1 MGGASCSGL
10 TMADDS
16 RKVPKA
22 ETLLE
27 SDRAAFYAWTAKR
40 GFTRLNQT
48 NDEIN
53 EELWRDR
60 QGVMK
65 SAARLV
71 SEYPNW
77 RLPDPEVP
85 AASPPKP
92 AAPSPKP
99 AMRVPDSEEA
109 GRWLRLV
116 PTMALA
122 IIMVGAFQRTT
133 DSRVAT
139 APSHETAQ
147 LARGDDLGLTVMLRS
162 NQLEIRW
169 NKASAAITD
178 SVRSV
183 LKITDDG
190 ITEALPFDQGRFQE
204 EFVAYTPKTND
215 VSIRLEVTSR
225 DGGRTSESVR
235 AVTIP

>member
-22 ETLLE
+22 DTLLE
-27 SDRAAFYAWTAKR
+27 SDRAAFYAWAAKR
-40 GFTRLNQT
+40 GFTRLSQT

-65 SAARLV
+65 SAGRLV

-77 RLPDPEVP
+77 RQPDPEVP
-85 AASPPKP
+85 APRLPKP
-92 AAPSPKP
+92 ASPALKP

-109 GRWLRLV
+109 GRWLWLI

-122 IIMVGAFQRTT
+122 IIMVGTYQRTT

-139 APSHETAQ
+139 APSRETAP
-147 LARGDDLGLTVMLRS
+147 LPRGDDLGLTVMLRS

-169 NKASAAITD
+169 NKASAAITE

>member
-1 MGGASCSGL
+1 MGGTSCSGL

-16 RKVPKA
+16 RKIPNA

-71 SEYPNW
+71 SEHPNW
-77 RLPDPEVP
+77 RQPDPE
-85 AASPPKP
+85 AA
-92 AAPSPKP
+92 AAPTPKAAPAPKP

-109 GRWLRLV
+109 GRWLRLI

-133 DSRVAT
+133 DSRVAIAPSLET
-139 APSHETAQ
+139 APLS
-147 LARGDDLGLTVMLRS
+147 RGDDLGLTVTSRS

-169 NKASAAITD
+169 NKASAAMTGSIG
-178 SVRSV
+178 SV

-215 VSIRLEVTSR
+215 VSIRLEVTGR

>member
-1 MGGASCSGL
+1 
-10 TMADDS
+10 MADDS
-16 RKVPKA
+16 RKIPKA
-22 ETLLE
+22 ETLRE
-27 SDRAAFYAWTAKR
+27 SDRAAFYAWAAKR
-40 GFTRLNQT
+40 GFTRLNQA

-65 SAARLV
+65 SAGRLV
-71 SEYPNW
+71 SEHPNW
-77 RLPDPEVP
+77 RQPDPVVP
-85 AASPPKP
+85 AVSPRKP
-92 AAPSPKP
+92 AI
-99 AMRVPDSEEA
+99 RVPESEEA

-122 IIMVGAFQRTT
+122 IIMVGAFQR
-133 DSRVAT
+133 SRET
-139 APSHETAQ
+139 APLS
-147 LARGDDLGLTVMLRS
+147 RGDDLGLTVMLRS
-162 NQLEIRW
+162 HQLEIRW
-169 NKASAAITD
+169 NKASAAMTD

-190 ITEALPFDQGRFQE
+190 ITEALPFDQCRFPE

-215 VSIRLEVTSR
+215 VSIRLEVTLR

-235 AVTIP
+235 SVTIP